1 MRLEKFGAAEA
12 NVCREPKR
20 EFPIRTESQTIGV
33 DPSVSSGC
41 TADPLSRNWGRPDA
55 CQTNGILHHRAVL
68 EVLTDAWNIADH
80 RWKLAK
86 GVKNHVRGMPGKG
99 RPG

>member
-68 EVLTDAWNIADH
+68 EVLTDAWNIANH

-86 GVKNHVRGMPGKG
+86 EVKNHVRGMPGKG